1 MSVGG
6 RPNETNDLTYRA
18 KGVQTMISSSLQSL
32 RRYAGCVWEKEGSCW
47 RGKPAWSE
55 WEDMYEVGRRM
66 NANKNRAH
74 GAPNAADVPQEVLL
88 CLVERVV
95 ERVKH
100 VAVVGGLDTN

>member
-1 MSVGG
+1 
-6 RPNETNDLTYRA
+6 
-18 KGVQTMISSSLQSL
+18 MISSSLQSL

-88 CLVERVV
+88 CLVERSK
-95 ERVKH
+95 EPGTRVRKRACQQRHDGAH
-100 VAVVGGLDTN
+100 VLPVRSILRVLLKPQRE